1 MKRVL
6 FVDDE
11 TRVLDGIRRMLHKQR
26 NVWEMVFVDSGKA
39 ALAELDK
46 SPFDVVVSDMRM
58 PQMDG
63 ATLLTM
69 VQERHPNAVR
79 IVLSGHTELEAALR
93 AVPVAHQFLSKP
105 CNPDQLVEVIRR
117 ASGLQ
122 ELLASPSLRKTI
134 GHIKHLPT
142 FPRTYRALT
151 AALVNPDVSAKE
163 VAGIVEQDVGL
174 CAKLLQLVNSAFFG
188 LSRRVTNIE
197 TAVSLLGTNMIKNV
211 VLSLEVFTD
220 VPKTGKLFSTDTLQ
234 QHSFCTGSLARTLL
248 KDARQ
253 AEDAFVAG
261 VLHDVG
267 ELVLLTGVPDIF
279 DKIARCAVEVKMHRF
294 EIENEELQ
302 VTHAAVGA
310 YLLGIWGLPYAIVEA
325 VAFHHEPK
333 GVEAVHFPILAAVH
347 VADRLV
353 QETSLGDQNRD
364 VPLPPIDEGCLNVLG
379 GAEQLPAWRK
389 TAERQRG
396 AIGKEK

>member
-1 MKRVL
+1 MKRIL

-11 TRVLDGIRRMLHKQR
+11 SRVLDGIRRMLHKQR
-26 NVWEMVFVDSGKA
+26 AVWEMVFVGSGEA
-39 ALAELDK
+39 ALAELEK

-63 ATLLTM
+63 ATLLAQ
-69 VQERHPNAVR
+69 VQERHPKVVR

-105 CNPDQLVEVIRR
+105 CNPEQLIEVIRR

-122 ELLASPSLRKTI
+122 ELLSNPSLRQTI
-134 GHIKHLPT
+134 GRIRQLPA
-142 FPRTYRALT
+142 FPRTYRALN
-151 AALVNPDVSAKE
+151 AALMNPAVGVKDVA
-163 VAGIVEQDVGL
+163 AIVEQDVGL

-211 VLSLEVFTD
+211 VMSLEVFRD
-220 VPKTGKLFSTDTLQ
+220 APKSNQVFSSELLQ
-234 QHSFCTGSLARTLL
+234 QHSFCTGSLAKALV

-253 AEDAFVAG
+253 AEDAFMAG

-267 ELVLLTGVPDIF
+267 ELVLLTGIPDTF
-279 DKIARCAVEVKMHRF
+279 GKIASCAAEVKMQRF

-302 VTHAAVGA
+302 VTHAGVGA
-310 YLLGIWGLPYAIVEA
+310 YLLGIWGLPYSIVEA
-325 VAFHHEPK
+325 VAYHHEPN
-333 GVEAVHFPILAAVH
+333 VVQAVHIPVLAAVH
-347 VADRLV
+347 VADRIV
-353 QETSLGDQNRD
+353 QETGLGDQNRD
-364 VPLPPIDEGCLNVLG
+364 LPLAAINQGCLDVLG
-379 GAEQLPAWRK
+379 GAENLPAWRNL
-389 TAERQRG
+389 AQRQCG
-396 AIGKEK
+396 AVGKEK